1 MSSDTS
7 KRTFDK
13 INAHAN
19 ETTENKESPVKVC
32 KTGRG
37 IAFAAYEEA
46 VQSLRSVI
54 AFAAYEEAVQSFN
67 KAKTWLDEIV
77 DSNDDN
83 PFNVVAA
90 YTDADWNSEDEF
102 VLEVVDKMQLHLID
116 FLLLTTDEIDK
127 IIKDIEDGKNKMYE
141 FMECRQTITKLKKMP
156 NDDDD
161 IDHNDGWVDSA
172 QYDQNSFGG

>member
-37 IAFAAYEEA
+37 
-46 VQSLRSVI
+46 I

-102 VLEVVDKMQLHLID
+102 VLEVVDKMQLHFID
-116 FLLLTTDEIDK
+116 LLLLTTDEIDK
-127 IIKDIEDGKNKMYE
+127 IIKDIDDGKNKMYE

-161 IDHNDGWVDSA
+161 IDHKDGWVDSS
-172 QYDQNSFGG
+172 QYDQNSFGDF